1 MKTLWCWRCQQDV
14 PMLDEPEFEVVER
27 LYRDALRPGP
37 TGSID
42 ERFAPV
48 TAAYERLTGFVNCHH
63 NAVLHHRLSLLG
75 APCSACGKPL
85 RTPRARHCAACGTVA
100 TAS

>member
-1 MKTLWCWRCQQDV
+1 MNAASVLATSSSSKFARLQELLEVVPSKGAAVKTLWCWRCQQDV

-48 TAAYERLTGFVNCHH
+48 TAAY
-63 NAVLHHRLSLLG
+63 S
-75 APCSACGKPL
+75 S
-85 RTPRARHCAACGTVA
+85 
-100 TAS
+100 